1 VDEAQRVLRP
11 LKAHGRP
18 VLDLCTPKPDVDHQA
33 MFDASFPHGW
43 WYYMRSC
50 DVPELTDDI
59 IDLTVAHAVPI
70 WQLGGAR
77 ARVADDATA
86 FTGRSAG
93 FTFNITGATET
104 AEGFDVECDWVR
116 QFWDRPRATRH
127 RRLLNFLMDE
137 GPGRVRQAHGPQ
149 TSAGSAPSNGAAT
162 RTTTSTSIPTSTP
175 TKTSGPT
182 TRLMQ
187 SRLRSS

>member
-1 VDEAQRVLRP
+1 
-11 LKAHGRP
+11 
-18 VLDLCTPKPDVDHQA
+18 

-50 DVPELTDDI
+50 DVPELTDSI
-59 IDLTVAHAVPI
+59 IDLTVAHAARITSPRTAFPI

-104 AEGFDVECDWVR
+104 ADGFDVEREWVR
-116 QFWDRPRATRH
+116 QFWTDLEPHGTGAYV
-127 RRLLNFLMDE
+127 NFLMDE
-137 GPGRVRQAHGPQ
+137 GPGRVRQAYGPQ
-149 TSAGSAPSNGAAT
+149 T
-162 RTTTSTSIPTSTP
+162 
-175 TKTSGPT
+175 
-182 TRLMQ
+182 LH
-187 SRLRSS
+187 RLRALKRRYDPGNHFHLNPNVDPDDEAEAMPVKEC